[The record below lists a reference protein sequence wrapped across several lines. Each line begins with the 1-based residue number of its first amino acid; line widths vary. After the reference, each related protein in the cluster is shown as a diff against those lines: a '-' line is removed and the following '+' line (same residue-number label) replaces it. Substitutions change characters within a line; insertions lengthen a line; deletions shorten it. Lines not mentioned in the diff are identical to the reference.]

1 MKMRPR
7 IVLITLGLGWLAAD
21 VYIMEGHV
29 VLRETR
35 LGVIAQFLDKLP
47 TRVGNPIFLLL
58 WIVLL
63 LGWSVP
69 LILGFR
75 RLRHKHSR

>member
-1 MKMRPR
+1 VYLM
-7 IVLITLGLGWLAAD
+7 LGN
-21 VYIMEGHV
+21 V

-35 LGVIAQFLDKLP
+35 LGAIARFLDKMP
-47 TRVGNPIFLLL
+47 GSVANPIFILM
-58 WIVLL
+58 WAVML

-75 RLRHKHSR
+75 RLLAPKRSD